1 MSQRIDDLQRREQEL
16 AARESQL
23 NAKAEHIRRHGRNN
37 WPPGPFPL
45 LFHDI
50 DMEIPDDHKA
60 TVLTLY
66 RIWMLLV
73 IVLVVNLVSAILL
86 LISGANNGGAD
97 LGAAIMYVPV
107 IGVSLRVLLPNVTR
121 ADEPVKILSFF
132 TWYRPVYNAYMKES
146 SVFYCRLPYPL
157 PLPLPPRVAVQT
169 RSWARDAE
177 NTRLMLARRHLFLLR
192 HLAHPLLHLL
202 LHRDPRIWSRRCHQP
217 HLALR
222 VWIHRCG
229 SLLYPQHDRMG
240 ARGTW
245 ESVDAQAGA
254 FFFVLTHRTSSY

>member
-1 MSQRIDDLQRREQEL
+1 VSNALHSSRAEYGDEEASISSTPKASTAYLPDSGRHDEMSQRIDDLQRREQEL

-50 DMEIPDDHKA
+50 DMEIPDEHKA

-107 IGVSLRVLLPNVTR
+107 IGVSLHVSLRSAST
-121 ADEPVKILSFF
+121 ADECVQILSFF

-146 SVFYCRLPYPL
+146 SVFYCTFQSSSSL
-157 PLPLPPRVAVQT
+157 
-169 RSWARDAE
+169 
-177 NTRLMLARRHLFLLR
+177 
-192 HLAHPLLHLL
+192 
-202 LHRDPRIWSRRCHQP
+202 DPT
-217 HLALR
+217 L
-222 VWIHRCG
+222 V
-229 SLLYPQHDRMG
+229 
-240 ARGTW
+240 
-245 ESVDAQAGA
+245 
-254 FFFVLTHRTSSY
+254 